1 MWVLNLENGWLEN
14 CRLFSGKS
22 KQFQSVDSVY
32 VLPIGNARVR
42 LLEWCGVG
50 MSRSCLAGRMMKT
63 IPTHGCIPNRKW
75 KIIILC
81 HILPSMILFR
91 IFRYYKMNGVKEHW
105 LTSSAHLSV
114 QHGCVLDAHSGP
126 SKFRVCSWQ
135 FSLSQGPLKAMGWM
149 ATPVFRE
156 TLAMIFNEILWM
168 VAKSK
173 SPVVRWFIIL
183 YHTISCYII
192 LYPIINIYDYVGVA
206 IIC

>member
-1 MWVLNLENGWLEN
+1 
-14 CRLFSGKS
+14 
-22 KQFQSVDSVY
+22 
-32 VLPIGNARVR
+32 
-42 LLEWCGVG
+42 
-50 MSRSCLAGRMMKT
+50 
-63 IPTHGCIPNRKW
+63 
-75 KIIILC
+75 
-81 HILPSMILFR
+81 
-91 IFRYYKMNGVKEHW
+91 MNGVKEHW

-183 YHTISCYII
+183 YHTISYYIPLLI
-192 LYPIINIYDYVGVA
+192 SMTMLGLQSSASDSEFAATVSHNIPQCQEIRTSTGPTMPTWEPLLSLTSRLDATCPVEAESLSRVLHGA
-206 IIC
+206 HT